1 MIHTE
6 KRAVQRYVY
15 RIISSRI

>member
-15 RIISSRI
+15 QIISSRI